1 MESLPFRQRELY
13 MQTVRVMR
21 HGSLEEIKSSV
32 WMKHDARRDG
42 EKLQRKE
49 ETGPEKY
56 RNMC

>member
-1 MESLPFRQRELY
+1 MERLPFRQRELY

-49 ETGPEKY
+49 ETARKIS
-56 RNMC
+56 